1 MIKSMLRNLLLILH
15 GSGFQVC
22 KPGVMTYYVHLDE
35 VEQFIITLI
44 ILNHIKSMPNIEDT
58 LPSNLAGTP
67 QPFSP
72 PDNRPQ
78 INVPDLPV
86 R

>member
-1 MIKSMLRNLLLILH
+1 MGIWF
-15 GSGFQVC
+15 SGVQR
-22 KPGVMTYYVHLDE
+22 GVMTYCVHLDE

-44 ILNHIKSMPNIEDT
+44 LLNHVKSMPNIEDT
-58 LPSNLAGTP
+58 LPSHLAGTP